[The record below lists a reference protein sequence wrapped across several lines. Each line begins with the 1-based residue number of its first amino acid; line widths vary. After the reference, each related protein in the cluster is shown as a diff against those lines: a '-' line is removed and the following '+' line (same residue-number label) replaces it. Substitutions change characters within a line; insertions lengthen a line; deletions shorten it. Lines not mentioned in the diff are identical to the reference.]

1 MLELPVLAILVNFDT
16 LLYCTRTIVDT
27 KEYSISNVFSACSG
41 VTMVNGVMKV
51 SVFVSSW
58 QVMTLWHTRP
68 CIGALGN
75 ELLHTMKYII
85 YHIMFTEH
93 NV

>member
-41 VTMVNGVMKV
+41 VVMYFICSATTVNGVMKSISL
-51 SVFVSSW
+51 SVLEAMVAGPSW
-58 QVMTLWHTRP
+58 NAATASDCLCACVD
-68 CIGALGN
+68 
-75 ELLHTMKYII
+75 
-85 YHIMFTEH
+85 
-93 NV
+93 